1 LNLRIEHIYECI
13 ERYEII
19 KELPIN
25 GICNTWSR
33 DEKLIVY
40 SLIWNQKQFTLHSGG
55 GPKGYFVVWHEGEH
69 ESGMHYEKCKFDEYF
84 APKSEYRGW
93 HEGKKFGI

>member
-1 LNLRIEHIYECI
+1 MSIILPFIKENR

-19 KELPIN
+19 KVLPVN
-25 GICNTWSR
+25 GICTTQSN

-40 SLIWNQKQFTLHSGG
+40 SLIWDQKHLTINSGR
-55 GPKGYFVVWHEGEH
+55 GPKGFFVVWHEGEH

-93 HEGKKFGI
+93 HEGKNFGI